1 MKKINLF
8 AQAVINSNELQE
20 KIRRGTDLILLSKK
34 IGYDLTKVE
43 INTGFDKH
51 LKHVF
56 AEIVLKEICS
66 GQVDNELMGK
76 AVKKCKGDKVLA
88 EVKYVDWRLDEMK
101 ISTFIPFGAVIF
113 SSIPFLVGCWFV
125 SMMIGFINSG
135 IMTIKSPGKSGGT
148 IIYYSESPIVFIIN
162 IGFVGFAALL
172 MFWATI
178 WALKR
183 AFKYWSW
190 RKITNA

>member
-8 AQAVINSNELQE
+8 AQAVMNSDELQE

-56 AEIVLKEICS
+56 TEIVLKEICS
-66 GQVDNELMGK
+66 GQVDNELMDK
-76 AVKKCKGDKVLA
+76 AVKKCKGDKMLA
-88 EVKYVDWRLDEMK
+88 EVKYVAWRLDEMK
-101 ISTFIPFGAVIF
+101 ISTIKPFGCVIF
-113 SSIPFLVGCWFV
+113 SVITFLVGCWFV
-125 SMMIGFINSG
+125 SMMIGFIKSG
-135 IMTIKSPGKSGGT
+135 IMTIYGKGNSGGT
-148 IIYYSESPIVFIIN
+148 TIYYSESPIAFIMYIGLGVF
-162 IGFVGFAALL
+162 ASLL

-190 RKITNA
+190 RKITNV

>member
-8 AQAVINSNELQE
+8 AQAVMNSDELQE

-125 SMMIGFINSG
+125 SMMIGFINSE

-190 RKITNA
+190 RKITNV

>member
-1 MKKINLF
+1 M
-8 AQAVINSNELQE
+8 
-20 KIRRGTDLILLSKK
+20 GTDLILLSKK